1 MKTRFNLTKTL
12 ALSALVA
19 VFFAPS
25 ALIAA
30 DDDEADVEEIV
41 VTGSRIK
48 RDSINSAQ
56 VITTITAQDIEQSQA
71 LITAD
76 ALRLSTYNTFGSFPS
91 TAGNSAMS
99 NTTISLRGTG
109 WWKNISS
116 YGRQKITG
124 FASFR
129 GFWCCQY

>member
-12 ALSALVA
+12 AFSALVA

-25 ALIAA
+25 TLIAA
-30 DDDEADVEEIV
+30 DDDEADVEEVV

-56 VITTITAQDIEQSQA
+56 VITTITAEDIEQSQA

-76 ALRLSTYNTFGSFPS
+76 ALRLSTYNTFGS
-91 TAGNSAMS
+91 
-99 NTTISLRGTG
+99 
-109 WWKNISS
+109 
-116 YGRQKITG
+116 
-124 FASFR
+124 
-129 GFWCCQY
+129 

>member
-1 MKTRFNLTKTL
+1 MKTRFNLTKIL

-71 LITAD
+71 Q
-76 ALRLSTYNTFGSFPS
+76 TFYLQYIRF
-91 TAGNSAMS
+91 
-99 NTTISLRGTG
+99 ISIDSR
-109 WWKNISS
+109 KQRYVKHYYQS
-116 YGRQKITG
+116 
-124 FASFR
+124 
-129 GFWCCQY
+129 